1 MQNKLLGA
9 VAIAAA
15 CTSYLPVALAEAVI
29 DEVVVIG
36 SRSVKERSVSDSP
49 VPVDIIAGND
59 FIALGNIQDI
69 TDLLRASV
77 PSFTATPATGDGSAF
92 VRPTSLR
99 GMAPDQTLILING
112 KRRHRSALVQFFA
125 PAAGNGSH
133 GADVGMIPGLA
144 IERVEVLRDGAASQY
159 GSDAIAGVINLVT
172 KKADA
177 GGTIKAQFG
186 RSFEGENSERFAAN
200 GGFRLGD
207 SGYLNLTFE
216 ALDNDAHSRGIQRPD
231 AQALIDAGVAGVG
244 ADTPFGDEPLVQS
257 WGRPESKGARLFFN
271 AGVDINDH
279 TSLYAF
285 GNYAEVD
292 GRFRFFYRHPTGHDS
307 LKPLN
312 IAAGFNVLP
321 AGYTPYLDGDQ
332 EDYSIIFGIEG
343 AMPGGWTYDV
353 SASYGENDLDYYLYN
368 TVNSSLGLDANS
380 QIPQRDFDVGGYTQ
394 EELNFNIDF
403 SIPISNTLN
412 LAFGAEWREETYVAH
427 VGEPNAYEGEGSN
440 GLKGTALR
448 DSGEFDRDN
457 YAIYTDIEQDVTDQ
471 LLIQYALRYED
482 FSDFGGT
489 TNGKIAVRYRV
500 NDRLAL
506 RAAASTGFHAPTPG
520 QANVRTTI
528 TNFDGATGLQTEE
541 GLIRSTHPLA
551 VSVGGTELTEEKSF
565 NISAGLTFDLLD
577 NTSITLDVYQ
587 IEVEDRIYRTRNIC
601 IPDDGMDDCMTSP
614 GTTISFYTNAL
625 EVESR
630 GIDLV
635 INSTFEWAGGVST
648 DLTLAYAYNKVEV
661 TDQAVINDIIPVED
675 ALIEDI
681 ENNYPNSR
689 AVLTANT
696 GFNDAW
702 NLLIRANYYGSHYD
716 ERGRINAAVN
726 PSAEIDPVLYIDM
739 ELGYKVTDNF
749 RLTLGAANLFDKY
762 NDKIGPPNSNRLSVG
777 LPYPRRSPGNFEGG
791 SWYLSGAYTF

>member
-1 MQNKLLGA
+1 M
-9 VAIAAA
+9 AIVAA
-15 CTSYLPVALAEAVI
+15 CTGCLPVALAEAVI

-49 VPVDIIAGND
+49 VPVDVISGNN
-59 FIALGNIQDI
+59 FIALGNIQDM
-69 TDLLRASV
+69 TDLLKASV
-77 PSFTATPATGDGSAF
+77 PSFTATPASGDGSAF

-133 GADVGMIPGLA
+133 GADIGMIPGLA
-144 IERVEVLRDGAASQY
+144 IERVEVLRDGAAAQY
-159 GSDAIAGVINLVT
+159 GSDAIAGVINLIT

-186 RSFEGENSERFAAN
+186 RSFEGENSKRFAAN
-200 GGFRLGD
+200 GGFSLGD

-231 AQALIDAGVAGVG
+231 AQVLIDNGVTGVG
-244 ADTPFGDEPLVQS
+244 ADTPFDDEPLTQT
-257 WGRPESKGARLFFN
+257 WGRPESKGTRLFFD
-271 AGVDINDH
+271 AGVDINDN
-279 TSLYAF
+279 TNLYAF

-292 GRFRFFYRHPTGHDS
+292 GRFRFFYRHPTEHGS
-307 LKPLN
+307 LKPLR
-312 IAAGFNVLP
+312 ADGFTGLP

-343 AMPGGWTYDV
+343 AMPSGWTYDV
-353 SASYGENDLDYYLYN
+353 STSYGENDLDYYLYN
-368 TVNSSLGLDANS
+368 TVNSSLGLDANL

-403 SIPISNTLN
+403 SIPLSNTLN
-412 LAFGAEWREETYVAH
+412 LAFGAEWREETYVSHA
-427 VGEPNAYEGEGSN
+427 GEPNAYIGEGSN
-440 GLKGTALR
+440 GLKGTPLR

-500 NDRLAL
+500 NDSLAL

-528 TNFDGATGLQTEE
+528 TTFDGTTGLQTEE

-551 VSVGGTELTEEKSF
+551 ISVGGAALTEEKSF

-577 NTSITLDVYQ
+577 NTSVTLDVYQ
-587 IEVEDRIYRTRNIC
+587 IDVEDRIYRTRNIC
-601 IPDDGMDDCMTSP
+601 IPAEGMNDCMTNP

-630 GIDLV
+630 GVDLV
-635 INSTFEWAGGVST
+635 INSTFELAGGAST

-661 TDQAVINDIIPVED
+661 TDQAVINGITPVD
-675 ALIEDI
+675 AALIEDI

-696 GFNDAW
+696 NFNDAW

-726 PSAEIDPVLYIDM
+726 PSAEIDQVLYIDM
-739 ELGYKVTDNF
+739 ELGYRVTDNF
-749 RLTLGAANLFDKY
+749 RLTLGAANLFDEY
-762 NDKIGPPNSNRLSVG
+762 NDEIGPPNSNRLSVG

-791 SWYLSGAYTF
+791 SWYLSCAYTF